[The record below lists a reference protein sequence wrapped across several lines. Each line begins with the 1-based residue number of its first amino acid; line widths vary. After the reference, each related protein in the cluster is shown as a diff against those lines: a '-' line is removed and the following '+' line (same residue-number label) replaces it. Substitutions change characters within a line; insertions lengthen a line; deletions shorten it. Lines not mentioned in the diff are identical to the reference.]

1 TLTAMG
7 PWLPP
12 LLLLWL
18 QGVLG
23 ELELDPTGRHVWVG
37 HSWAPSPSPPSQPAP
52 FDHAY
57 LAAICEGPDAC
68 EEEEVCV
75 KPGLC
80 RCKPGFFGAQCSS
93 RCPGQYW
100 GSDCRQNCPCHP
112 NGQCDAV
119 TGECTCNKDHWGG
132 QCQFLCPCGLHGHCN
147 PLTGACRCEPGWW
160 TDSCRKACQCSSYSS
175 GCDQLTGACQ
185 CKPGW
190 WGRRCSFRCTCHH
203 SACNQNT
210 GHCICRDGWWG
221 PECQKRCTCQHGHCN
236 PTNGHCVC
244 HPGYQGPLCEQAC
257 PAGRYGVQCL
267 DSCGHCRQKEPC
279 SPDTGT
285 CLACEPGWN
294 GTRCNQLC
302 PPGTYGDNCGQLCP
316 QCRQGEACQPASG
329 HCQHCDPGR
338 TGPRCEEPCAPGTF
352 GEACGSVCPPCVEGT
367 CDAVTGDCV
376 CSAGYWGPSCNISCP
391 FGFYGAN
398 CSSPCP
404 CPEGPCHPASGTCEL
419 GFQGQ
424 GALLAGI
431 LVPLL
436 LLLLGIVACV
446 SCCCWAAQPDPKDR
460 LARDGATVSRVK
472 LQVRGALSSL
482 GSALPCGSLSNHKLP
497 RVTGRRGW
505 GEGGASTVTPFTEE
519 EFQETHQAGRPPS
532 APDDASAPFAIP
544 RTSSL
549 ARAKRP
555 SVSFAEG
562 TKFGPQS
569 SQGSAELASPS
580 RKPKRL
586 SRAAQPPA
594 EGQEAEGLEG
604 PERPQEPPSPAAA
617 QGDLSG
623 GPRRLPPGG
632 RTVAQRV
639 EAIES
644 GGRGSP
650 GPVTTIYMLA
660 GTPGAAAG
668 PVRAVLRRFGS
679 FQKGRAEPKAKGS
692 MPKPPRRALS
702 RDKGTL
708 GPPPAPSPASPRGP
722 EPSHTAGGQGE
733 GPGGPKSPAD
743 TAGGAPGDGPHVL
756 AEAEEEPQY
765 ENVQPGGPPC

>member
-1 TLTAMG
+1 MT
-7 PWLPP
+7 
-12 LLLLWL
+12 
-18 QGVLG
+18 
-23 ELELDPTGRHVWVG
+23 
-37 HSWAPSPSPPSQPAP
+37 PSKQP
-52 FDHAY
+52 
-57 LAAICEGPDAC
+57 
-68 EEEEVCV
+68 
-75 KPGLC
+75 
-80 RCKPGFFGAQCSS
+80 
-93 RCPGQYW
+93 
-100 GSDCRQNCPCHP
+100 
-112 NGQCDAV
+112 
-119 TGECTCNKDHWGG
+119 
-132 QCQFLCPCGLHGHCN
+132 
-147 PLTGACRCEPGWW
+147 
-160 TDSCRKACQCSSYSS
+160 
-175 GCDQLTGACQ
+175 
-185 CKPGW
+185 
-190 WGRRCSFRCTCHH
+190 
-203 SACNQNT
+203 
-210 GHCICRDGWWG
+210 
-221 PECQKRCTCQHGHCN
+221 
-236 PTNGHCVC
+236 
-244 HPGYQGPLCEQAC
+244 
-257 PAGRYGVQCL
+257 
-267 DSCGHCRQKEPC
+267 
-279 SPDTGT
+279 
-285 CLACEPGWN
+285 
-294 GTRCNQLC
+294 
-302 PPGTYGDNCGQLCP
+302 
-316 QCRQGEACQPASG
+316 
-329 HCQHCDPGR
+329 
-338 TGPRCEEPCAPGTF
+338 PRCEEPCAPGTF

-367 CDAVTGDCV
+367 CDSVTGDCV

-404 CPEGPCHPASGTCEL
+404 CPEGPCHPASGICEL

-460 LARDGATVSRVK
+460 PARDGATVSRVK

-497 RVTGRRGW
+497 RVTVSHHDPEIPFNHSFIEPPSAGW
-505 GEGGASTVTPFTEE
+505 ASDDSFSSDPDSGEEDEDPAYCVPPQQAVIPFTEE
-519 EFQETHQAGRPPS
+519 EFQETHQAGKPMS
-532 APDDASAPFAIP
+532 APDDASTPFAIP

-569 SQGSAELASPS
+569 SQGSGELASPS

-586 SRAAQPPA
+586 SRTAQPPA
-594 EGQEAEGLEG
+594 EGQEAEGLQG
-604 PERPQEPPSPAAA
+604 PERPEEPKPNFQEPPSTAAV

-623 GPRRLPPGG
+623 GHRRLPPGG

-644 GGRGSP
+644 GSRGNP

-660 GTPGAAAG
+660 GTPRAAEG

-679 FQKGRAEPKAKGS
+679 FQKGRVEPKAKGS

-708 GPPPAPSPASPRGP
+708 TPSPAPSPASPRCMELSETQALNGAGQG
-722 EPSHTAGGQGE
+722 EETGGQGDH
-733 GPGGPKSPAD
+733 GTKNPAD
-743 TAGGAPGDGPHVL
+743 TVGGDRGDDPRVL

-765 ENVQPGGPPC
+765 ENVQPACGTPHC

>member
-1 TLTAMG
+1 AMG

-329 HCQHCDPGR
+329 HCQHC
-338 TGPRCEEPCAPGTF
+338 
-352 GEACGSVCPPCVEGT
+352 
-367 CDAVTGDCV
+367 
-376 CSAGYWGPSCNISCP
+376 
-391 FGFYGAN
+391 
-398 CSSPCP
+398 
-404 CPEGPCHPASGTCEL
+404 
-419 GFQGQ
+419 Q

-708 GPPPAPSPASPRGP
+708 GPPPAPSPASPRGLP
-722 EPSHTAGGQGE
+722 
-733 GPGGPKSPAD
+733 
-743 TAGGAPGDGPHVL
+743 
-756 AEAEEEPQY
+756 AEA
-765 ENVQPGGPPC
+765 GPPVPPAEVVGGSAELSALRGSRVEGRPLPGLLTDRKDPSRAEGEAALRPEA